1 MVYNQHFAQMSLE
14 VYVIIYSYYNRHFML
29 DARTLTASQ
38 RAVDGSRHEGV
49 RKKRIMSNDNMNQI
63 LDELSKP
70 FHPSRITWRPGALTG
85 KKDKAL
91 ALAYADLRAYQNRLD
106 EVCGMDWA
114 VSYTPWSD
122 RIICHLTINGI
133 TRSSTG
139 EPDSDSERSEIAGT
153 TAEAQAFKRA
163 CAMFGLGRYL
173 YNLPS
178 LWVDYDA
185 PNQRFTEKAKARLQG
200 VIAQHYQ
207 RFLDG
212 QTASP
217 LEAEHDETPEEVQAA
232 APVQPTEPAAV
243 APPEPEPV
251 KPTPKAIAE
260 THAAAA
266 KPEAATAK
274 PTPKAVAETQP
285 VPTAERL
292 LAKNGTSHGESN
304 GASHGTGHGVANG
317 SANGAANG
325 EGNDDVL
332 LPLRKK
338 LDDLG
343 KELYGEQWAHVRAHN
358 IKRLVGDQNDA
369 NGALSKE
376 QIQTLINGLKKLK
389 QQRQAA

>member
-1 MVYNQHFAQMSLE
+1 M
-14 VYVIIYSYYNRHFML
+14 IIYSYYNRRFML
-29 DARTLTASQ
+29 DARILAVSQ
-38 RAVDGSRHEGV
+38 PDAARNRCEGV
-49 RKKRIMSNDNMNQI
+49 RKNRTMSNDKMNQI

-106 EVCGMDWA
+106 EVCGMDWS
-114 VSYTPWSD
+114 VSYTPWGD

-178 LWVDYDA
+178 LWVEYDA
-185 PNQRFTEKAKARLQG
+185 PNQRFTEKAKVRLQG

-217 LEAEHDETPEEVQAA
+217 LEAENDETPEDVQVAEPVRPTAETAA
-232 APVQPTEPAAV
+232 AQ
-243 APPEPEPV
+243 PEPV
-251 KPTPKAIAE
+251 A
-260 THAAAA
+260 
-266 KPEAATAK
+266 AK
-274 PTPKAVAETQP
+274 PTPKSVAEPQP
-285 VPTAERL
+285 VTTAERPVE
-292 LAKNGTSHGESN
+292 KNGAKPGESN
-304 GASHGTGHGVANG
+304 GTGHG
-317 SANGAANG
+317 AASG

-338 LDDLG
+338 LDELG

-358 IKRLVGDQNDA
+358 IKRLVGEQNDA

>member
-1 MVYNQHFAQMSLE
+1 M
-14 VYVIIYSYYNRHFML
+14 IIYSYYNRQFML
-29 DARTLTASQ
+29 RTPPIPID
-38 RAVDGSRHEGV
+38 RWVGDGKKYEQT
-49 RKKRIMSNDNMNQI
+49 RKNTTMNSDKMNHI
-63 LDELSKP
+63 LDELRKP

-106 EVCGMDWA
+106 EVCGMDWS

-139 EPDSDSERSEIAGT
+139 EPDSREPSGRERSEIAGT

-178 LWVDYDA
+178 VWVEYDTA
-185 PNQRFTEKAKARLQG
+185 NQRFTDKAKVRLQG

-212 QTASP
+212 QS
-217 LEAEHDETPEEVQAA
+217 EAEADEAPEDVHVD
-232 APVQPTEPAAV
+232 APVPAPVRDEAVEEEPAAL
-243 APPEPEPV
+243 E
-251 KPTPKAIAE
+251 
-260 THAAAA
+260 
-266 KPEAATAK
+266 
-274 PTPKAVAETQP
+274 QP
-285 VPTAERL
+285 VPIENKGAENKEPP
-292 LAKNGTSHGESN
+292 AAESQP
-304 GASHGTGHGVANG
+304 ATPVAMVAPVAHVVEANG
-317 SANGAANG
+317 KPHKVNGKHNHG
-325 EGNDDVL
+325 KQNNDKQNDETL
-332 LPLRKK
+332 LPLRKT
-338 LDDLG
+338 LDELG
-343 KELYGEQWAHVRAHN
+343 KELYGEQWTHVRAHN
-358 IKRLVGDQNDA
+358 IKRLVGEQNDN
-369 NGALSKE
+369 NGALSQE